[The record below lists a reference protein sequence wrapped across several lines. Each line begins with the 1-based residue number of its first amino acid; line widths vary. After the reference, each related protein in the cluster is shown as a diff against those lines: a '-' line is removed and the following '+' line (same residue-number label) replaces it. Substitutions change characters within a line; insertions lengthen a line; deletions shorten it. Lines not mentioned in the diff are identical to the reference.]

1 MVVHEASEHWMQ
13 QIVDAAAALNA
24 AAAFVSPLPSELHRL
39 DDAGYSRHGSVLED
53 EDGEDY

>member
-13 QIVDAAAALNA
+13 QIVAAAAAALNA
-24 AAAFVSPLPSELHRL
+24 AAFVCPWPSELHRL

>member
-13 QIVDAAAALNA
+13 QIVAAAAAALNA
-24 AAAFVSPLPSELHRL
+24 AAFVCPLPSELHRL